1 MNVGLF
7 IGRFQ
12 PFHKGHVSAVEYI
25 LKNCDKLIIL
35 IGSPK
40 KFGKEYNPFTLE
52 QRKKMIKLA
61 LPKKVLE
68 KCEII
73 EVKDYGNDK
82 KWASAVEKNKFKTV
96 FTNNPHVEKCL
107 KKHEIKNIPVT
118 VDCNATMVR
127 RKMYLNQNWQ
137 DCVPKKVNTYLEKIN
152 AEKTMQKIINT

>member
-12 PFHKGHVSAVEYI
+12 PFHKGHASVIEYA
-25 LKNCDKLIIL
+25 LKQCDKLIIL

-40 KFGKEYNPFTLE
+40 QYGKEYNPFTLD

-68 KCEII
+68 KCEIT
-73 EVKDYGNDK
+73 EVIDYGNNK
-82 KWASAVEKNKFKTV
+82 KWVNAVEKNKFNTV

-107 KKHEIKNIPVT
+107 KKHEIRNIPIT
-118 VDCNATMVR
+118 VHCNATEVR
-127 RKMYLNQNWQ
+127 RKMYLDQNWKE
-137 DCVPKKVNTYLEKIN
+137 CVPTKVMEYLEKIN
-152 AEKTMQKIINT
+152 AQKTMKKIINN